1 MRILFVHQNM
11 PGQYKHLAPALAK
24 EKGNDVAF
32 ITREGKPDIP
42 GIQKVTYR
50 LAREAKSGTHQYLNR
65 LDDQLLHG
73 QGAARAAIGLRNK
86 GFRPDVIAGHSGW
99 GETLYL
105 KDVFPDAR
113 LLTFNEFFYR
123 ARGADTDFGSNGE
136 EDLDRDCRTR
146 TRNAHMLLSLEAAD
160 WGVTP
165 TWWQWS
171 VHPEPFRERMSV
183 IHDGVNTT
191 LCQRKPDPRLPLDN
205 GEVLTAEHEVIT
217 YMARN
222 LEPYRGFHI
231 FVKGLETLC
240 KERPNARFVIIGGD
254 GISYGNA
261 PGDAANWRE
270 KLMTNAKIDPARV
283 HFMGKVPYDTYR
295 TILSLSRAHI
305 YLTFPFVLSW
315 SVMEAMSHE
324 CLMIASGT
332 KPVGEVI
339 RDGENGLLFPFDD
352 HEAMVAKVVD
362 AVERPEHYHEVR
374 KAARRSIV
382 ERYDLETV
390 CLPRQKELITLLA
403 DHKRPPAPVVP
414 DYVDETFL
422 HEDASHRRLEPAVA

>member
-11 PGQYKHLAPALAK
+11 PGQYKHLAPAMAK
-24 EKGNDVAF
+24 EAGNEVVF

-42 GIQKVTYR
+42 GIRKMTYK
-50 LAREAKSGTHQYLNR
+50 LSREPKSGSHQYLNR

-73 QGAARAAIGLRNK
+73 QGAARAAIALRNQ
-86 GFRPDVIAGHSGW
+86 GFQPDVIAGHSGW

-123 ARGADTDFGSNGE
+123 SRGADTDFGAEGK

-160 WGVTP
+160 WGITP

-183 IHDGVNTT
+183 IHDGVDTT
-191 LCQRKPDPRLPLDN
+191 LCQRKTDPKLTLDN

-222 LEPYRGFHI
+222 LEPYRGFHV
-231 FVKGLETLC
+231 FAKGLGALC
-240 KERPNARFVIIGGD
+240 QARPNARFVIIGGD

-270 KLMTNAKIDPARV
+270 KLITSAKIDAARV
-283 HFMGKVPYDTYR
+283 HFMGKVPYDVYR

-305 YLTFPFVLSW
+305 YLTYPFVLSW

-324 CLMIASGT
+324 CLMIASAT

-339 RDGENGLLFPFDD
+339 RDGENGVLFPFDD
-352 HEAMVAKVVD
+352 HEAMVEKVIA
-362 AVERPEHYHEVR
+362 AVERPDAFMDIR
-374 KAARRSIV
+374 KAARQSIV
-382 ERYDLETV
+382 DRYDLETV
-390 CLPRQKELITLLA
+390 CLPRQKALIEMLA
-403 DHKRPPAPVVP
+403 ENRQPPAPVIP
-414 DYVDETFL
+414 DYVDSAFL
-422 HEDASHRRLEPAVA
+422 HDGAHHARLRPAVA